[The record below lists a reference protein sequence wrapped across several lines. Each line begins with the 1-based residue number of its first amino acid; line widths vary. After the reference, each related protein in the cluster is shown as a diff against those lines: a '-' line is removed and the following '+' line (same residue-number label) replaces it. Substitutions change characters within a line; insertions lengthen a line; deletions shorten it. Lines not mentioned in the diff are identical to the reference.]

1 MNDARRYAQTLEE
14 FNIKRREEQTRMQD
28 EALAIV
34 EGQTIDESQFA
45 IVLYDE
51 TWHEG
56 IVGIVAGSSKKRIS
70 ARAPYLQN
78 QAAY

>member
-14 FNIKRREEQTRMQD
+14 FNIKRRKEQTRMQD

-34 EGQTIDESQFA
+34 EDQAIDKSDFA

-51 TWHEG
+51 SWDEG
-56 IVGIVAGSSKKRIS
+56 VVGIVA
-70 ARAPYLQN
+70 
-78 QAAY
+78 